1 MAITISSAFD
11 AGNIRVV
18 SQDGDTAELEI
29 VKDHMSDFYQW
40 FHFRLAGA
48 AGREVV
54 LGITNCAGSAYPKG
68 WPDYRACLSTDREEW
83 VRIEGTSYA
92 DGVLTMRFT
101 PPSDIVWIAYFAPYS
116 MERHHELVTN
126 VASLPGVAYRSL
138 GKSLDGQDIDCFEI
152 GEGSVN
158 VWLYA
163 RQHPGETM
171 AEWWM
176 EGALEKLTDVE
187 DPVARVLRKECTFRI
202 VPNMNPDG
210 SRRGHLRTNAVG
222 VNLNREWHAPSAEK
236 SPEVLCV
243 RGAMDESGV
252 DFAMDVHGD
261 EAIPAN
267 FLAGFEGIPSIG
279 DGQTRLFKAFS
290 QALERISPD
299 FQTRQGY
306 EIPAPG
312 EANMSMSTTQLA
324 ERYGCVS
331 MTLEMPFKDNF
342 DLPDPLYGW
351 SPERSKHL
359 ARACLD
365 ALHGILPELKKAKE
379 AKPEKAEQVT
389 A

>member
-1 MAITISSAFD
+1 MAIQISSAFD

-18 SQDGDTAELEI
+18 KQDDDLIDLEI

-48 AGREVV
+48 GGREVTLRIV
-54 LGITNCAGSAYPKG
+54 NCADSAYPHG
-68 WPDYRACLSTDREEW
+68 WPDYRACLSVDREDW
-83 VRIEGTSYA
+83 VRVPDTSYA
-92 DGVLTMRFT
+92 DGILTIRLIPET
-101 PPSDIVWIAYFAPYS
+101 DLVWLAYFAPYS
-116 MERHHELVTN
+116 MERHHDLVS
-126 VASLPGVAYRSL
+126 SLAALPDVAYRSL
-138 GKSLDGQDIDCFEI
+138 GQSLDGQDIDCMTI
-152 GEGSVN
+152 GEGKTT

-176 EGALEKLTDVE
+176 EGALEKLCDPD
-187 DPVARVLRKECTFRI
+187 DPVARILRRDCTFHV

-222 VNLNREWHAPSAEK
+222 VNLNREWHAPSADK

-243 RGAMDESGV
+243 RNAMDETGV

-267 FLAGFEGIPSIG
+267 FLAGFEGIPSVTER
-279 DGQTRLFKAFS
+279 QSRLFQLFS
-290 QALERISPD
+290 ETLERASPD
-299 FQTRQGY
+299 FQTRKGY
-306 EIPAPG
+306 EVAKPG

-324 ERYGCVS
+324 ERFGCVS

-342 DLPDPLYGW
+342 DLPDPVQGW
-351 SPERSKHL
+351 SPARSKFL
-359 ARACLD
+359 AHACLD
-365 ALHGILPELKKAKE
+365 ALQLVLPELTAKK
-379 AKPEKAEQVT
+379 
-389 A
+389 